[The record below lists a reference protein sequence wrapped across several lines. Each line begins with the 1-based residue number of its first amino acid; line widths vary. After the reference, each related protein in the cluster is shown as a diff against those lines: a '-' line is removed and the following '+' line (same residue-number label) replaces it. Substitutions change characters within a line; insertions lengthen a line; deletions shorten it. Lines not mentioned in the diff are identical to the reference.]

1 MSTAPILTLTLNPA
15 LDVTTSTHELHP
27 RRKLRCTL
35 PVYDAGGGG
44 VNVSRAIKVL
54 GGESTA
60 LVALGGSTGEQYRQ
74 ILLAAGISHEVVPAV
89 GETRFSLTVMEEAS
103 HEHFRF
109 VLPGPV
115 QDVATAEVL
124 VGRVLAAVERGHEWV
139 VASGSLPPGLPDDTY
154 ARLALHARAAGAK
167 FIIDSAGPALGAVL
181 SARPQ
186 VVRLNHFEAQ
196 ELVGGDDP
204 VAAAE
209 ALPGQLIA
217 RGVADIV
224 IVTVG
229 DDGAIVATATE
240 RFRVR
245 APKVPVT
252 STVGAGDSF
261 VGALALG
268 FSRNWPLDRTVSYA
282 VAAAAA
288 AVMTPATELCRRE
301 DVDRLVGECVV
312 ERPTSGARAS
322 AS

>member
-1 MSTAPILTLTLNPA
+1 MTSAPILTLTLNPA
-15 LDVTTSTHELHP
+15 LDVTTTTHQLQP
-27 RRKLRCTL
+27 RRKLRCSL
-35 PVYDAGGGG
+35 PIYDAGGGG

-54 GGESTA
+54 GGDSTA

-74 ILLAAGISHEVVPAV
+74 ILEAAAIAHEIVPAV

-115 QDVATAEVL
+115 QDAATAETL
-124 VGRVLAAVERGHEWV
+124 VERVLAAVDRGHEWI

-154 ARLALHARAAGAK
+154 ARLARHARAAGAK
-167 FIIDSAGPALGAVL
+167 FIVDSAGPALGAVL
-181 SARPQ
+181 EAHPH

-204 VAAAE
+204 IAAAA
-209 ALPGQLIA
+209 ALPDQLVA
-217 RGVADIV
+217 SGVADIV
-224 IVTVG
+224 IVTIG
-229 DDGAIVATATE
+229 DDGAIVATPTE

-245 APKVPVT
+245 SPKVPVT

-261 VGALALG
+261 VGAMALG
-268 FSRNWPLDRTVSYA
+268 FARHWPLERTVSYA

-301 DVDRLVGECVV
+301 DVDRLVAECRV
-312 ERPTSGARAS
+312 ERRS
-322 AS
+322 AVE